1 MRIDPTMGVM
11 AGGDAEATASA
22 NRAAEIDADPNSA
35 AIHSRE
41 MVATWPAAEELTPP
55 ARPAVLAAV
64 PSCEGAEP
72 EAGGGPAL
80 QEIAVALRNCV
91 DCIEGMMV
99 RDETPLVLPPAARA
113 AQALLARFP
122 RGL

>member
-22 NRAAEIDADPNSA
+22 NRAAEIDANPNSA

-41 MVATWPAAEELTPP
+41 MVATWPTVEELTPP

-64 PSCEGAEP
+64 PSREGTEP

-80 QEIAVALRNCV
+80 REIAPVLRRCKEF
-91 DCIEGMMV
+91 IEDNYEELGHATRPELA
-99 RDETPLVLPPAARA
+99 RDAD
-113 AQALLARFP
+113 ALLARFP